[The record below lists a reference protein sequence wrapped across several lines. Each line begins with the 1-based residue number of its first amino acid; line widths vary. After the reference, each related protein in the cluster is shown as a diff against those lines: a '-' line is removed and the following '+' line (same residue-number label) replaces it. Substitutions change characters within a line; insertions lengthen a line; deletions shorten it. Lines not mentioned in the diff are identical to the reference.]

1 MGKITI
7 AIDAMGGDHGP
18 GVSVPAARLAVE
30 SFSDLHILLFGE
42 EARIRPYLEKT
53 RADCL
58 SRIEIIHTDEQIL
71 MDDSPVHALR
81 RKRNSSMHLALNS
94 VKDGRAQAC
103 VSAGNTG
110 ALMAISKFLLNTL
123 PGVDR
128 PAIIYS
134 IPGEDASGKP
144 VTVRMLDLGANVEC
158 TATHLH
164 QFAIM
169 GAILAKASGIDNPRV
184 GLLNIGQEIIK
195 GNDTIK
201 QASQLLSETNGM
213 HYIGYVEGTQL
224 MTGAADV
231 IVCDGFVG
239 NIALKTMEGT
249 AGLLLRSIKR
259 GFSKN
264 WYTCLIGLMAKPV
277 FKTLKSRFDPN
288 AHNGASLLGLN
299 GVVIKSHGNVET
311 QGYLTAILEA
321 KNQGQ
326 QGVPDLIRSE
336 IADYFS

>member
-18 GVSVPAARLAVE
+18 EVSVPAARLAVE
-30 SFSDLHILLFGE
+30 TFDDLHVLLFGE
-42 EARIRPYLEKT
+42 EARIKPFLEKT
-53 RADCL
+53 AARCL
-58 SRIEIIHTDEQIL
+58 SRIQVIHTDEQIL
-71 MDDSPVHALR
+71 MDDSPVQALR
-81 RKRNSSMHLALNS
+81 RKRNSSMHLALSS

-144 VTVRMLDLGANVEC
+144 VTTRMLDLGANVEC

-169 GAILAKASGIDNPRV
+169 GSILAKASGIEQPRV

-201 QASQLLSETNGM
+201 QASQLLGETSGL

-224 MTGAADV
+224 MTGVADV

-264 WYTCLIGLMAKPV
+264 WYTSFLGMMARPV
-277 FKTLKSRFDPN
+277 FKTLKHRFDPN

-299 GVVIKSHGNVET
+299 GVVIKSHGNVEK
-311 QGYLTAILEA
+311 QGYFTAILEA

-326 QGVPDLIRSE
+326 QRVPDLIRSE

>member
-18 GVSVPAARLAVE
+18 EVSVPAARLAVE

-42 EARIRPYLEKT
+42 ESLIKPFLAKT

-71 MDDSPVHALR
+71 MDDSPVQALR
-81 RKRNSSMHLALNS
+81 RKRNSSMHLALQS

-110 ALMAISKFLLNTL
+110 ALMAISKYLLNTL

-134 IPGEDASGKP
+134 VPGEDPSGAP

-169 GAILAKASGIDNPRV
+169 GSILAKAAGIVRPRV

-201 QASQLLSETNGM
+201 QASQLLSETSDLN
-213 HYIGYVEGTQL
+213 YIGYVEGTQL
-224 MTGAADV
+224 MTGVADV

-249 AGLLLRSIKR
+249 AGLLLKSIKR

-264 WYTCLIGLMAKPV
+264 WYTRMLGLMAKPV
-277 FKTLKSRFDPN
+277 FKALKRRFDPEL
-288 AHNGASLLGLN
+288 HNGASLLGLN
-299 GVVIKSHGNVET
+299 GVVIKSHGNVGK
-311 QGYLTAILEA
+311 QGYFTAILEA

-326 QGVPDLIRSE
+326 QNVPDLIRSE
-336 IADYFS
+336 IAAYFS